1 MTVAH
6 VEALKLENNFL
17 RQSLCEKKYED
28 KDVAEM
34 QKKYHHVIEL
44 TEVIYFEKY

>member
-6 VEALKLENNFL
+6 VEALKLENHFL
-17 RQSLCEKKYED
+17 RQSLCEKNNDD

-34 QKKYHHVIEL
+34 QKKYHHVL
-44 TEVIYFEKY
+44 DLNEVVYK

>member
-6 VEALKLENNFL
+6 VEALKLENHFL
-17 RQSLCEKKYED
+17 RQSLCEKNTDD

-34 QKKYHHVIEL
+34 QKKYHHVL
-44 TEVIYFEKY
+44 DLNEVEAFFL